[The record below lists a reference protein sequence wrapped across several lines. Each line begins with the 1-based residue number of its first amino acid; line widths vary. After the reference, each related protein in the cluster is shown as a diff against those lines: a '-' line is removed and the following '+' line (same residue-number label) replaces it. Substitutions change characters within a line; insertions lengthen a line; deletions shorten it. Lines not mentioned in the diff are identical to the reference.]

1 MPSNPGNP
9 MWPVASWITL
19 PSRSS
24 SGPPG
29 LICGATYLCPNR
41 PKKPAYPPGPGSSRN
56 RSALPLLAAPQR
68 GLPAAQWTPIPTK
81 SANAWPGLDL
91 TSAASGEL
99 GPNTVAT
106 SMAVFS
112 RIMLA
117 PATTPTSQPARVYG
131 THGAGAIFPSSL
143 IIWGVVSVGVAGLLG
158 SKRGAVQY
166 ANETPG
172 FVVPFGLK

>member
-9 MWPVASWITL
+9 MCPVASLITL

-41 PKKPAYPPGPGSSRN
+41 PMKPAYPPGSSGN
-56 RSALPLLAAPQR
+56 GSALPLLAAPQR
-68 GLPAAQWTPIPTK
+68 GLPTAQWTPIPTK
-81 SANAWPGLDL
+81 SANGWAGLDL
-91 TSAASGEL
+91 TSAASGEFA
-99 GPNTVAT
+99 PNTVAT

-117 PATTPTSQPARVYG
+117 PATTPTLQPARVYG

-143 IIWGVVSVGVAGLLG
+143 IIVGVVSVGVVVLG
-158 SKRGAVQY
+158 SKSGAVQY